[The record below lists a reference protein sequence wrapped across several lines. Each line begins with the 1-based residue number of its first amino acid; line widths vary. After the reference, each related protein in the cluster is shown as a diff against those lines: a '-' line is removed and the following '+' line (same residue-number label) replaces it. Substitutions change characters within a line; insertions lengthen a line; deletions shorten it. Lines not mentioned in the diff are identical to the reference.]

1 MITDSL
7 MALSL
12 PGRVLALGTNLAD
25 PFPAVLREPVNAEL
39 IQFVA
44 QFEPVPLAPDDCAAS
59 DWSDLHQRM
68 HYISHL
74 FRAFHL
80 DDALTSPPFTPEQVA
95 SFENGVVP
103 DRDL

>member
-1 MITDSL
+1 

-25 PFPAVLREPVNAEL
+25 PYPSRSASPQIVDLSNCSRSTNL
-39 IQFVA
+39 I
-44 QFEPVPLAPDDCAAS
+44 PPAPDDCAAS

-80 DDALTSPPFTPEQVA
+80 DDALTRPPFTPEQVA
-95 SFENGVVP
+95 SFDNGVVP
-103 DRDL
+103 DGDL